1 MTPLEAAANQ
11 VINSVEIQALVSEYE
26 NHKTINSA
34 RNGILIP
41 YENLLQFQVDKS
53 NFLRKGYQIG

>member
-11 VINSVEIQALVSEYE
+11 VINSVEIQSLVREYE

-34 RNGILIP
+34 HNSSLIP
-41 YENLLQFQVDKS
+41 YANLL
-53 NFLRKGYQIG
+53 